1 MILYSVGEVII
12 FEHGCYISAV
22 EYVRMLILSSYV
34 LLASCITV
42 TEFFFK
48 TDLPDR
54 ASTMY
59 NLLAR
64 RTNALARI
72 LHELSLHY

>member
-1 MILYSVGEVII
+1 MIYTILPLNGQLNDT
-12 FEHGCYISAV
+12 IS
-22 EYVRMLILSSYV
+22 
-34 LLASCITV
+34 V

-48 TDLPDR
+48 TDLPNR

-72 LHELSLHY
+72 LHELYY

>member
-1 MILYSVGEVII
+1 MLGFFSFKFCSV
-12 FEHGCYISAV
+12 F
-22 EYVRMLILSSYV
+22 LIGYFQREP
-34 LLASCITV
+34 V

-72 LHELSLHY
+72 LHQLSLHY

>member
-1 MILYSVGEVII
+1 M
-12 FEHGCYISAV
+12 A
-22 EYVRMLILSSYV
+22 
-34 LLASCITV
+34 V

-72 LHELSLHY
+72 LLELSLHY

>member
-1 MILYSVGEVII
+1 MYFFLNKAYRPNA
-12 FEHGCYISAV
+12 H
-22 EYVRMLILSSYV
+22 
-34 LLASCITV
+34 LLDTLMHSV